1 MARDCYH
8 YGLDDVKRLQEKQ
21 EMQRSLMMLIV
32 LRSRVGIGR
41 MIRIVGRMRCR
52 EQVQPRA
59 KRPITGTSSE
69 GISSETS
76 TERVLAR
83 LLTSWRWGQE
93 RLIPMRWTLRWTQ
106 WSKLRVIAR
115 GGIPDIGGRGGRPS
129 IANASARSSRVRGHV
144 PLVRRVTLAVLND
157 DIIVGPKSGGTE
169 NLVRLDG
176 RSGSI
181 GSRCHVVL
189 VVRWASDRLGRGF
202 GWADGCWT
210 WSEVVSLRRRH
221 KRGHM
226 RRHMRGPVRKSVR

>member
-1 MARDCYH
+1 MKRSDVVRQRVKVTNRSSGLDTRLSRRGTPSPTLQLCNLTSHKAKCCMARDCYH

-21 EMQRSLMMLIV
+21 DMQRSLMMLIV

-52 EQVQPRA
+52 EQVQARA

-106 WSKLRVIAR
+106 WSKLRVIGR
-115 GGIPDIGGRGGRPS
+115 GGIPDIGGRGG
-129 IANASARSSRVRGHV
+129 
-144 PLVRRVTLAVLND
+144 
-157 DIIVGPKSGGTE
+157 
-169 NLVRLDG
+169 
-176 RSGSI
+176 
-181 GSRCHVVL
+181 
-189 VVRWASDRLGRGF
+189 
-202 GWADGCWT
+202 
-210 WSEVVSLRRRH
+210 
-221 KRGHM
+221 
-226 RRHMRGPVRKSVR
+226 